1 MSIAA
6 RTPKL
11 LRARVERGRFLPREV
26 EGMLQ
31 ENCGGK
37 CVDVAASCMLFTTHF
52 ANRPARNRRRKTFID
67 KTRWFPGSAGKLR
80 REPARIRRERQIVPF
95 AIEREGNH
103 ELDRVEFLGL
113 CDQRRNR
120 NFFPAPAFNDARRG
134 RAYPELVADSE
145 PEAFFPHI
153 NSQYPHH
160 NLPLCPLPIAHCPLS
175 PAFRHCP
182 EKFLVR
188 RRMRHVP

>member
-11 LRARVERGRFLPREV
+11 LRARVERGRFLPGEV

-37 CVDVAASCMLFTTHF
+37 CVDVAASCVLFTTHF

-67 KTRWFPGSAGKLR
+67 KTRGFPGSAGKLG

-95 AIEREGNH
+95 AIEREGND
-103 ELDRVEFLGL
+103 ELNGVEFLGL

-120 NFFPAPAFNDARRG
+120 NFLPAAPLDDPSRG
-134 RAYPELVADSE
+134 RSNPELVTDSE
-145 PEAFFPHI
+145 PEAFFTDI
-153 NSQYPHH
+153 NSQYPHQ
-160 NLPLCPLPIAHCPLS
+160 PTRYPLPVTRYPLPVTRLPPS
-175 PAFRHCP
+175 P
-182 EKFLVR
+182 
-188 RRMRHVP
+188 